1 MTDQDQERVSLREE
15 EEAEEPVVV
24 EGEVVEELPQEK
36 APPEEA
42 VPVQA
47 EPEVDELDALREQ
60 LAATEAQAAEYLDG
74 WQRSRAEFINY
85 RRREEQR
92 RQQMEEE
99 VRGRALVRVLGVLD
113 DMQRAFQAVPEE
125 VRDTPWVKGLAIVG
139 HELETVLEKE
149 GVSVMPVGPGDTF
162 DPAFH
167 EAVTHEPSEEF
178 PEGKVVAVVRRGYT
192 LNGAVLRPALV
203 RVSSGSSSEGSESSS
218 AVRGE

>member
-15 EEAEEPVVV
+15 EEAEGPVVV
-24 EGEVVEELPQEK
+24 EGEVVEEIPQEK

-47 EPEVDELDALREQ
+47 EPEVDELGALREQ
-60 LAATEAQAAEYLDG
+60 LAATEAQATEYLDG

-99 VRGRALVRVLGVLD
+99 VRGRVLARVLGVLD

-125 VRDTPWVKGLAIVG
+125 VRDTPWVNGLALVG

-149 GVSVMPVGPGDTF
+149 GVSAMPVGPGDTF

-167 EAVTHEPSEEF
+167 EAVTHEPSKEF
-178 PEGKVVAVVRRGYT
+178 AEGKVVAVVRRGHT

-203 RVSSGSSSEGSESSS
+203 RVSSGSSSEGSKSSS